1 MVAVIAGNGLGLGN
15 TSLDQ
20 LGQAAGGQAGVGGAG
35 TDQYLNIANGN
46 LVLRDPGQSLVFDG
60 TSLEMLRTYNSQGQ
74 LLGDNGWLFG
84 FGRNIGAPTGT
95 PNTEGSTVTRT
106 GDDGSSVVY
115 VYDSASG
122 AYINQ
127 GQSGTVDEL
136 RWDAAS
142 STWRWTDG
150 ASRVVE
156 TYDAAGRL
164 ASVANPQTGASF
176 TFTWQGGHL
185 VEIQAGDGD
194 RLTLGY
200 DANGHLTGLTVSEV
214 PPNGTDAVVRQQ
226 ASYVYDALG
235 RLISVSTTLAS
246 DTAAN
251 SGTFT
256 TTYTYDGGSDRIASV
271 TEGDGTTVA
280 YQYTQDE
287 SGNYRVSRIV
297 TGTGSDAQ
305 ALDIVY
311 ADGTTTVTDSL
322 GNAWS
327 YGFSSDGHL
336 ISVNAPP
343 VNGEAAETSYTYDSA
358 GNLIRSVGASGGVT
372 HYAYDAHGNLL
383 SVEGPSGET
392 TSYTYNADNQMLTRT
407 VYAVAARGEA
417 GTPEY
422 VAPSGAQT
430 THFVYDDAD
439 RLVYVIDPLGSVT
452 RRDYTTDVAGNT
464 VVSSTFAWRNVS
476 FATQGNEPSAADL
489 AAWESQASVQAFLAD
504 ASRVDFSYDARGQLA
519 SQTAYDVLDAA
530 GHGVMGA
537 GTAMTRTTYD
547 AAGRLLQTATVR
559 GQDRDIV
566 ESTTYAYDGLGRLV
580 SSTDA
585 LGHATSYVYLDQ
597 DHTIEII
604 DASGLIT
611 TRVYNSAGLLIS
623 STQSTGAP
631 PHAGDTFYDA
641 AGRPVVTVDAD
652 GLATYTFYDAEGRT
666 IGTVDTSGKLVA
678 RTFDDEGNL
687 LSTVHYATPI
697 DTSSWLA
704 ATGPTAAIPAAPP
717 IPEASNQDTVSL
729 NVYDDQGRLVAS
741 IADDGTLVVITR
753 DAAGHATATRRYAA
767 VLSATQVRALGLAPG
782 IEDVLSAASKSAND
796 TLSLAVYDENGLLL
810 ASVDDTRS
818 VTVFVYDAAGR
829 VTSSSRYAPP
839 LAASV
844 VNGLGDKPT
853 LSAVMAAIPGT
864 ATVMPSVWIRGQDG
878 SLQATVDQDGRVTLY
893 TYADGVLSATTTL
906 DQTLDKNQILAVL
919 ASPKYGNLIDVAG
932 VDPQNIGDDGTITI
946 YDAEGRVAAV
956 ATNSRITLTT
966 YDVSGHIATTAVYYT
981 NSSVIADLAR
991 DPTLNHVLDVLD
1003 GSSQS
1008 SSVLNIYDPSG
1019 NLVGNLQGNVLTY
1032 TTAASDGSWKLTS
1045 LYYLSGDETS
1055 SLQGG
1060 APWAAVQ
1067 AIVQGRNANSV
1078 SSIDYYDQQGK
1089 QIAHLGGAQG
1099 FAEIYDDAGNLTA
1112 SMSGGG
1118 PAPVGLL
1125 QGGVPL
1131 PYDEVVS
1138 GKLDVFLHYE
1148 FFDENGN
1155 KVATVDATQ
1164 QWGGDGYYGLY
1175 PDITYWT
1182 TDPDRH
1188 ISTASLRQAAM
1199 HEDEFSAF
1207 ARHPTLAAIEDTTI
1221 SMYARIKNATY
1232 ANEAGQVSA
1241 VLDVDHSSLALFTYD
1256 SQGRVIE
1263 KQNFYVSAYYYGIAG
1278 DLPSVADILNNPEY
1292 PSGEVSSPDFNFYAD
1307 DATGTTAYMV
1317 DAQGVRIER
1326 RGLDGNVVSTAS
1338 YAGSLSDQAFSTLRD
1353 SPSLSTLQSLI
1364 SQDGLKIAEVRLG
1377 SDDQAALP
1385 RYEDGFF
1392 LFVSKD
1398 TQGVLIVS
1406 NAYIDPGEPAVLA
1419 FAETGDA
1426 SAILSQIGTKGGAY
1440 INSVQ
1445 LTDSQGRMIASVSSG
1460 GASFWTYGS
1469 SGIATSYTSYGID
1482 MDAVNALGS
1491 SPSIDDL
1498 RYIAGYNSVSLS
1510 IYDDLGHQVATIS
1523 QYGEVKTYHYDAAGH
1538 LLSTL
1543 NHSVN
1548 LTSQQVSELAR
1559 SPSMSTLEGDLAIA
1573 GGARVDQSIH
1583 DANGK
1588 VVATIDA
1595 DGNVKGF
1602 EYDDQGR
1609 LLRVTAYAASLEPG
1623 FGLITSLDV
1632 LRAEL
1637 RPSAD
1642 DQVSITI
1649 YDGLGHAAATIDPAG
1664 VLTVTTYDAGGQ
1676 AVRTVRYAQALT
1688 RQQIASL
1695 GGNPP
1700 LAQVLR
1706 IVDGRTA
1713 HTAYN
1718 QAGQATATVDQH
1730 GVPTFFFY
1738 DARGRVSA
1746 TVAGDGALTTYVY
1759 DEAGAVVSSTA
1770 YANRIDI
1777 TAWFDPMSGTLSAPA
1792 GAPVAVAGDGDRTTL
1807 TLRDASGRMVAE
1819 VDPSGIVTRMAY
1831 DGEGR
1836 LVATTVSALRLSES
1850 ALDALVATPS
1860 LSALD
1865 AEAPPSAA
1873 DRTTRTVYDAAGRPA
1888 YSIDAAGY
1896 VVERSYDG
1904 QGNIV
1909 SVRRLAQPLDESALA
1924 TLGLSTVAGDMG
1936 ALLNPGD
1943 GDLVTLNFY
1952 DAAGRTVG
1960 SVDEEGF
1967 LITWVYDEQSHTQ
1980 VSTRHAVAF
1989 SPAQRS
1995 ALTGRESAQD
2005 LIAMLPTD
2013 AGARSERDT
2022 FDALGEL
2029 VDHMDA
2035 TGAETV
2041 YGYDAAGHQ
2050 TSWSTQDASGH
2061 FSGTTSYDAFGELI
2075 SSGNGVGDVSTSVW
2089 NEFGRLVS
2097 TTDGA
2102 GNTTW
2107 YVYDREGRLA
2117 YQIAGRPSGDGTVN
2131 GVGAITAYSYD
2142 AFGDMVGKRTYA
2154 TMVALTKAYEG
2165 DALNPEGVTAEAMGE
2180 WLTSHRVAAASDES
2194 TQYSYTKSGQIASA
2208 TDGEGYVTLYAYDAF
2223 GEQVSVTRQVS
2234 GHGGPLDSSNSV
2246 VTEYA
2251 YDARGER
2258 TQVTEASGTALQR
2271 STVTAY
2277 DAFGR
2282 ATSITEPSGHV
2293 TSFEFDR
2300 LGRQIAVSQSIGGA
2314 LSRTAVMYD
2323 AFDRV
2328 VSQTDA
2334 MGHVTTFGYDP
2345 TGRAMT
2351 VTTPEGVSMTTVRD
2365 VLGDVV
2371 SITDAAGNVTTYAYD
2386 EAGRLV
2392 ETRDAA
2398 GAVDTVT
2405 YASGGTVAHFAG
2417 THGESIVTYDGSGR
2431 VLSRVVDP
2439 QGDNL
2444 VTSYTYDGAGRL
2456 VSQSDPLG
2464 QATFTYDADGRLT
2477 QSIRWSEGSYE
2488 LGNLGSTQEEDA
2500 SFAYDGLGH
2509 VTLSIAGY
2517 GADAEVTRFA
2527 FDALGRRT
2535 AQVVDPDG
2543 LALTSRFEYDAD
2555 DNVVRSIDPLGVAST
2570 AVYDEAGRLVYSTTP
2585 SGLAGSGKAILTHN
2599 TYDKDGNLVAS
2610 VTYATAVDGGV
2621 FDDAAGKSPAAL
2633 LATADALV
2641 PASSAGDISAY
2652 IVRDNDGRARFAV
2665 DAEGIVTE
2673 TRYNA
2678 SGQVAE
2684 TLVYATAFSPDAAL
2698 TTVLRAGAA
2707 TPADLSAALANQG
2720 VTSEHARV
2728 EYDYYDDAGRLAFV
2742 VRAVE
2747 VDGQVEYQATGTT
2760 YATDGQ
2766 VLTTTVFTRPLSA
2779 TSLPQATTQSISAAL
2794 AGQLVDGSVRTT
2806 TFVYDAARKHIATIG
2821 PDGSQSFLMYWGGKV
2836 STVIDGGGG
2845 TTFYGYDFAG
2855 RVVYERH
2862 LSSQT
2867 DTSGW
2872 LDDGI
2877 PTDMFGQGVASQQES
2892 DSLTETSYDT
2902 AGRLQLVNRAIASQ
2916 SEWGA
2921 SWGGTTYAYD
2931 AAGRLASKTDT
2942 SHLTDEFGSAEGIGE
2957 GDDQRTTRYFY
2968 DAAGHTIGT
2977 LDASGVLTF
2986 NSVDAAGHVTAVLT
3000 YATPVAASARLLDN
3014 LQDLTPP
3021 PSADDQTTTY
3031 FLDDLGRAIGAIDP
3045 AGYLTTF
3052 TLDLAGRVTSTSR
3065 YGTVVPPSS
3074 RAQLST
3080 AVSAVSGAPV
3090 RTTSSSYDAR
3100 GRLVAEV
3107 NAEGTE
3113 TSYRYDLDGN
3123 VLEKVVAAGTPDER
3137 TTSYEYDLLGQLTA
3151 QTDAAGVRTV
3161 FTYGANGKVATAT
3174 DAMGNTTWS
3183 VYDGAGNLTYTIR
3196 GLAAPD
3202 GTPNVK
3208 GEVVET
3214 RHDGRGLLAYRT
3226 AYAITID
3233 LQGSFSP
3240 SLAGMDAIA
3249 NAIYGASAESDY
3261 NESFEYDGMGNQTFY
3276 SGSTTQTATYDGFG
3290 ELVYSTNGHRDA
3302 YGNYGSLDTTY
3313 EYDATGHVTRKHDMT
3328 PVNSSGFVYVSGGY
3342 GAPIDAVQ
3350 TWTYDAF
3357 GRAVD
3362 YVDANGAVS
3371 NYRYDALGDK
3381 IDESRMVDGVLRETV
3396 QEYDAFGR
3404 LTLRTDALG
3413 LTTTFVYDDAAR
3425 TVVTTFPDG
3434 LSATSMHNREGQQV
3448 SIVDTSGLT
3457 TTYTY
3462 DLDGRLTD
3470 VSQPDGNHVSSQYD
3484 ALGNLVLSTDA
3495 AGVATAYTYD
3505 AAGRVLTQTVDPAG
3519 LHLTTIHEYSGAGL
3533 EVRMVDAA
3541 GVVSTYRHDASGH
3554 VAEMKLMN
3562 AGAPAGAAPE
3572 LDVTYWY
3579 DIAGYSTGEN
3589 ITSAGGETKYV
3600 SETRDPFGR
3609 LLHSLADGVE
3619 RRWAYDANGNL
3630 RMSSDGMVNTYYAY
3644 NDAGQLVWK
3653 ATAAMQPGYD
3663 VFNAVTGYTYDA
3675 DGNLLSTTQYATP
3688 RNDGDLTT
3696 FRNGIQI
3703 DWDTYQA
3710 LSADEAAAQL
3720 AEASSSNDR
3729 SSYRVYDDLGRLAYE
3744 IDAQGLVR
3752 ETRYDAL
3759 GRAVAAITYDRP
3771 VSVDETL
3778 AGALAS
3784 GGADAATI
3792 ASALA
3797 AAGNGGEGSRV
3808 TRSFYDEFGR
3818 VSFTTSE
3825 ADVAGSRIGVVTEL
3839 HYDADG
3845 RVTFRLTHDATLSG
3859 AQLAAATTAS
3869 LSAWAAGDTLGV
3881 GSHTVYDAVGRP
3893 VFVVDASGMVQQTS
3907 YDGDGRAISSYTYA
3921 NPISPTSWTPGGVAA
3936 AVAVAN
3942 PSAADVRGTNTTY
3955 DARGNVLS
3963 VTTLGSNRPSETYTY
3978 DALGKKTSFTD
3989 RDGNTWTYA
3998 YDYYGQLISETSPP
4012 VEVVDTSRN
4021 PPSTVTGPVVTS
4033 YRYDYAGRVTE
4044 TVTSSPTGTFT
4055 WTDTAYDP
4063 AGHVILE
4070 SSRGGSA
4077 SNDGYVSYNGSID
4090 VQSRYDIFGQLVST
4104 IDPNGNANYKVYDH
4118 AGRLAYDID
4127 AEGYV
4132 SGYAYDAFG
4141 NVTETT
4147 RYSQPLDLSSIIGWD
4162 IGEAPTLDTV
4172 QENLVASAA
4181 DRSVHTEYDGFGRKV
4196 SVTQA
4201 AVDYVHPDGTPG
4213 VGVPTTRFTYDVRGR
4228 VTSTSTL
4235 VDGNAGDPGAV
4246 WATTYT
4252 WYDAEGRQTM
4262 SVDPMGYVTTWT
4274 YNGFGDV
4281 TGQTEYGTPVSTS
4294 GIQPDGPK
4302 PAVVANPALDR
4313 VTTTAYDQEG
4323 RKASES
4329 VLRTYTDASGNV
4341 VRGYVTTTYGYD
4353 GENRVT
4359 SATQD
4364 GRTILTSYDS
4374 LGRIHSVTAP
4384 AERVLVANWKEQLQ
4398 AHPDWDLTTDALYVT
4413 GAQVVTYGYDA
4424 SGNKTVETQSST
4436 AGGPTRSTWYLYD
4449 ESGRLMGSS
4458 SPAPGAPNW
4467 GGSGSTFY
4475 TYDQGWNVVSSVT
4488 WLSHEGGLGGLVQ
4501 VESSFTYDA
4510 LGRQTSSSVMRSGAD
4525 HPDTAT
4531 STRYDGFGE
4540 VVASGLGDKS
4550 VSTYDRAGR
4559 KITSIDPETGIEHSY
4574 VYDLAGNLI
4583 QDTYHVTGGAL
4594 VYTRYTRD
4602 LDGRVLSQQAPST
4615 TSSTGEGTPQ
4625 HATYDRWGNV
4635 LTSTDALGNV
4645 TTYTYNERNQL
4656 VSTIGP
4662 QVTAV
4667 DAAGN
4672 ASVTTPTKTTSY
4684 NADGAVVAV
4693 TDENGNVVRT
4703 VYDAAGQVVD
4713 VVDAAGAHTRVA
4725 YDGLG
4730 NEVAGQ
4736 TGVRN
4741 GSEDSL
4747 HITFKEVDGQGRT
4760 IDEGDFFND
4769 GTGYKATLRQV
4780 YVLDEAGNRVVV
4792 FDGLGSAALQ
4802 ANDQTTAARHATYYS
4817 YDSQGR
4823 VIASQTGAQR
4833 DFSQIDPSQYPAPIQ
4848 QPRNMDFEQGNVA
4861 WTSGQ
4866 PNTWTI
4872 SNGTAVYVGNTDDS
4886 IRFTNDDGVP
4896 VTPGQVINA
4905 WADLWSTGNHG
4916 GSAVNIEWYRAD
4928 GSYIGGVGGNIQTTD
4943 DGRGMSTVRG
4953 VAPSGAAFARISVGA
4968 SNSSNAGNKTTCY
4981 GVGWDYAPPDVGLS
4995 PILDGSIFVSLP
5007 STTFSMQPLNPDF
5020 ENGASGWEMAPGW
5033 DIHQAD
5039 NTANGKWIAT
5049 YTGSTVGT
5057 LVNKNRA
5064 PVLPGQKITAHAQ
5077 ITLDQR
5083 DGGEPAAALLILWYD
5098 KDGNLIRYNSS
5109 NVITDGNSGH
5119 FQDVSVTDVAP
5130 PGAAYATI
5138 GLSGNGNGAGFAVFD
5153 AISWDYRYVPSLNPG
5168 ATLNTF
5174 TYDIDGNLVAQTNA
5188 DGDSESWVRDTYG
5201 RVIDHTDLS
5210 GATYHYTYDAYSG
5223 AQLTETDNWGAVE
5236 LGDVTAPGYVH
5247 GANGTSNSET
5257 RTYNAAG
5264 QVTSVTYGD
5273 GSTYSYAYDANGNQV
5288 RQEASTV
5295 DGNGQAVH
5303 TVTTTTY
5310 DSHGRISQV
5319 TSDDGSEVL
5328 AETYTYDAAG
5338 NRRSIVATVTAG
5350 GIVKASTTS
5359 WYDYDANNR
5368 VTVSDGDLVNGAI
5381 TIGSRSTSYGMSYDA
5396 AGNLASRTTRSGGTL
5411 MSQRN
5416 YYDARGQLVR
5426 ADYASALG
5434 DPNAW
5439 RGMAETRTYDNNG
5452 NVVSDDQYYML
5463 GSTANQRYNPK
5474 LDPDSPDYIG
5484 GGAGTTPGAN
5494 IGGMLSTATITRYDT
5509 YGRVDAEQTFGHDQ
5523 YWDGTGGDTTP
5534 DALPAE
5540 NATTWSGMALQSA
5553 VLYQGPGGS
5562 SAYDAMGNVVFY
5574 QYRVNSTRLDQ
5585 YTVTYLKKEGYLE
5598 SSTSGQNITN
5608 LVNVR
5613 PATDESYYNVRGER
5627 IAIAQHTQYAYGTV
5641 ADTVRAFAY
5650 DGNGQ
5655 IISRRDGTANGDTID
5670 QGSDPTLKN
5679 QHYVYVNGQQVAH
5692 YDEKNTLDVLSQVTA
5707 FSSGTGA
5714 GDYVVQEGDTLKS
5727 IAQAVYGNA
5736 SLWYVVAQANAL
5748 TGDADLAAGL
5758 SLSIPSVTTT
5768 KNDATTFK
5776 PYNPSEIQGSTTP
5789 DLPVIAPPP
5798 PPPKHHCNVIAAVVV
5813 IAVVVVASIVTFG
5826 AAASLGSVA
5835 AAAIAGA
5842 AGSAAGQLAGDA
5854 LGTHQG
5860 FSLGEVFTSAATA
5873 AATAGAGYLLSGG
5886 SSAAAAAQAGTEAG
5900 QGASAVAES
5909 TSWSVFGTRA
5919 AEAAAGYVVQDG
5931 TAKLVGEPAHFSWA
5945 GLVSNSLAAGVSSF
5959 VGPSQQQVQA
5969 GEATGPAWRAGAAS
5983 LVQGVVQRGTSVAL
5997 GDDNVPS
6004 WESIGTN
6011 AVATAAGTYIG
6022 NKLSPGP
6029 SAQANL
6035 AAWNR
6040 QGGGLSA
6047 YGALDAGGNGYSLV
6061 EGTASSAGGYAYLDN
6076 GNALRSYGL
6085 NYYAGTRAID
6095 AAIGSDALTTTP
6107 QGNVRVE
6114 DVQWSGSD
6122 GSLGYG
6128 GIGFPM
6134 RPVAIPYTAEPIPT
6148 LSSANVTA
6156 NPAGVI
6162 DEHYDPVWARQQ
6174 AALAAQ
6180 ASEMDAAN
6188 QQRLSDFF
6196 NDQALHIVGAPI
6208 YALSG
6213 AAKEAVNGAKSLG
6226 HTLWAGGEFQ
6236 AAKYAA
6242 FGAAAR
6248 GDLRGID
6255 AADRLGAHALADA
6268 STPVAP
6274 VFQVSAF
6281 EHAAA
6286 FGVAPFNPEEAA
6298 VAGMSFV
6305 ERVASGLRGSAD
6317 LATGINGARS
6327 GGYAEGMLLAQGGVD
6342 VAEGALTS
6350 TTASSVDRLG
6360 VTTNAGRESVPVTEA
6375 QLEQLANAESGLAA
6389 AYGDSPTIRWSETSP
6404 GAVDESRRI
6413 VPNTTGPQ
6421 VVEGAGSSLDIQ
6433 GHKIY
6438 DRAFS
6443 PLSTNPGAQYR
6454 FSDPTYRSTGGDVY
6468 FGENLATS
6476 YYEVRQDITGKSLF
6490 VGDVRV
6496 DNILDLTDENVL
6508 NQMKIDSSRL
6518 QARADSPIDQ
6528 KAIYGYTNQI
6538 ANQAFDAG
6546 YSGILYPSTRGPG
6559 NAVVLFGGRYNPN
6572 LITPIVDFPLQ

>member
-46 LVLRDPGQSLVFDG
+46 LVLRDPSQSLVFDG

-122 AYINQ
+122 AYISQ
-127 GQSGTVDEL
+127 GQGGTVDEL

-164 ASVANPQTGASF
+164 ASIANPQTGASF
-176 TFTWQGGHL
+176 AFTWQDGHL

-200 DANGHLTGLTVSEV
+200 DASGHLTALTISEV

-226 ASYVYDALG
+226 ASYVYDAVG
-235 RLISVSTTLAS
+235 RLVSVSTTLAS
-246 DTAAN
+246 DTAA
-251 SGTFT
+251 SIGTFT
-256 TTYTYDGGSDRIASV
+256 TTYTYDGSSDRIASV

-280 YQYTQDE
+280 YQYIQDE

-305 ALDIVY
+305 VLDIVY
-311 ADGTTTVTDSL
+311 VDGTTTITDSL

-327 YGFSSDGHL
+327 YGFSSAGHL
-336 ISVNAPP
+336 VSVNAPP
-343 VNGEAAETSYTYDSA
+343 VNGEAAETSYTYDDA

-392 TSYTYNADNQMLTRT
+392 TSYTYNADKQMLTRT

-417 GTPEY
+417 GTPGY
-422 VAPSGAQT
+422 VGPSGAQT
-430 THFVYDDAD
+430 THFVYDNAD

-476 FATQGNEPSAADL
+476 FAMQGHEPSAAEL

-519 SQTAYDVLDAA
+519 SQTAYDVLDAS

-597 DHTIEII
+597 NHTIEII

-623 STQSTGAP
+623 TTQSTGAP

-687 LSTVHYATPI
+687 LSTVNYATPI

-729 NVYDDQGRLVAS
+729 DVYDDQGGLVAS

-753 DAAGHATATRRYAA
+753 DAAGHATATRRYASA
-767 VLSATQVRALGLAPG
+767 LSGAQVRALGLAPG
-782 IEDVLSAASKSAND
+782 IDDVLSIATESAND
-796 TLSLAVYDENGLLL
+796 VLTLAVYDQGGLLL
-810 ASVDDTRS
+810 ASIDDTRS
-818 VTVFVYDAAGR
+818 VTTYVYDAAGR
-829 VTSSSRYAPP
+829 VTSTSRYAPP
-839 LAASV
+839 LSASV
-844 VNGLGDKPT
+844 VNGLGDEPT
-853 LSAVMAAIPGT
+853 LSAIMAAIPGT
-864 ATVMPSVWIRGQDG
+864 ATILPSIWIRGQDG
-878 SLQATVDQDGRVTLY
+878 SLQATVDQDGHVTLY
-893 TYADGVLSATTTL
+893 TYADGVLAATTTL

-919 ASPKYGNLIDVAG
+919 ASPTYDNLIDVAG
-932 VDPQNIGDDGTITI
+932 VDPQSIGDGVTITI

-966 YDVSGHIATTAVYYT
+966 YDVSGHIATTVVYYT
-981 NSSVIADLAR
+981 SSSVIADLAR
-991 DPTLNHVLDVLD
+991 DPTLNHVLEVLE

-1067 AIVQGRNANSV
+1067 TIVQGRNANSV
-1078 SSIDYYDQQGK
+1078 DSIDYYDPQGK
-1089 QIAHLGGAQG
+1089 QIAQFFGGGQG
-1099 FAEIYDDAGNLTA
+1099 FADIYDDAGNLIA

-1118 PAPVGLL
+1118 PAPFELL
-1125 QGGVPL
+1125 VNGVPV
-1131 PYDEVVS
+1131 PYNEVVS
-1138 GKLDVFLHYE
+1138 GKLQVFRHYV

-1155 KVATVDATQ
+1155 TVATIEATEG
-1164 QWGGDGYYGLY
+1164 WGGDGYGLH

-1182 TDPDRH
+1182 TDADRH
-1188 ISTASLRQAAM
+1188 ISARSFAGSAMYTADFL
-1199 HEDEFSAF
+1199 AF
-1207 ARHPTLAAIEDTTI
+1207 AKHPTIAAVEDTLASAYPSIET
-1221 SMYARIKNATY
+1221 ATY
-1232 ANEAGQVSA
+1232 TNEAGQVIA
-1241 VLDVDHSSLALFTYD
+1241 ILDGDYSRLVSFTYD

-1263 KQNFYVSAYYYGIAG
+1263 KHYFYAWGYSGGAS
-1278 DLPSVADILNNPEY
+1278 DLPSLAEMLD
-1292 PSGEVSSPDFNFYAD
+1292 SSPGEISLPDFTFYAD
-1307 DATGTTAYMV
+1307 DATGTTAYTV

-1326 RGLDGNVVSTAS
+1326 RGVDGQVVSTAS
-1338 YAGSLSDQAFSTLRD
+1338 YDGRLSDQAISTLWN
-1353 SPSLSTLQSLI
+1353 SPSLSTLQSLV
-1364 SQDGLKIAEVRLG
+1364 SQEGLEIASVRLG
-1377 SDDQAALP
+1377 SGDQATLP
-1385 RYEDGFF
+1385 RYENGIFYF
-1392 LFVSKD
+1392 LSKD
-1398 TQGVLIVS
+1398 TQGIRIVS
-1406 NAYIDPGEPAVLA
+1406 GASVDPDEPALLA

-1426 SAILSQIGTKGGAY
+1426 SAILSQISARGGAY
-1440 INSVQ
+1440 AESIQ
-1445 LTDSQGRMIASVSSG
+1445 LTDSQGRIVASVEG
-1460 GASFWTYGS
+1460 GSASFWAYGP

-1482 MDAVNALGS
+1482 MSAVDALGS

-1543 NHSVN
+1543 SHSVN

-1559 SPSMSTLEGDLAIA
+1559 LPSMSTLEADLAIA

-1595 DGNVKGF
+1595 DRNVTGF

-1609 LLRVTAYAASLEPG
+1609 LLRVTDYATPLVSG

-1637 RPSAD
+1637 RPSVD
-1642 DQVSITI
+1642 DKVSITI
-1649 YDGLGHAAATIDPAG
+1649 YDGLGHPAATIDPAG

-1676 AVRTVRYAQALT
+1676 PVRTVRYAQALT

-1706 IVDGRTA
+1706 IVNGRTA
-1713 HTAYN
+1713 HTVYN

-1730 GVPTFFFY
+1730 GVPTFFYY
-1738 DARGRVSA
+1738 DARGRVTA
-1746 TVAGDGALTTYVY
+1746 TVAGDGALTTYIY
-1759 DEAGAVVSSTA
+1759 DEAGAVVSSTT
-1770 YANRIDI
+1770 YASRIDV
-1777 TAWFDPMSGTLSAPA
+1777 TAWFDPASGVVSAPSE
-1792 GAPVAVAGDGDRTTL
+1792 APVAVAGDNDRTTL
-1807 TLRDASGRMVAE
+1807 TLRDASGRVAAE
-1819 VDPSGIVTRMAY
+1819 VDPSGIVTRLAY

-1836 LVATTVSALRLSES
+1836 LVASTVSALRLSGS
-1850 ALDALVATPS
+1850 ALAALVAAPS

-1865 AEAPPSAA
+1865 AEAPPSTA

-1909 SVRRLAQPLDESALA
+1909 SVRRLAQPLDGSVLA
-1924 TLGLSTVAGDMG
+1924 TLGISTVAGDMP
-1936 ALLNPGD
+1936 ALLNKGD
-1943 GDLVTLNFY
+1943 GDLVTLNFH
-1952 DAAGRTVG
+1952 DAAGRTVA
-1960 SVDEEGF
+1960 SIDEEGF
-1967 LITWVYDEQSHTQ
+1967 LTTWVYDEQSHTQ
-1980 VSTRHAVAF
+1980 LSTRHAVALTT
-1989 SPAQRS
+1989 AQRS

-2005 LIAMLPTD
+2005 LLAMLPTD

-2029 VDHMDA
+2029 VDHVDA
-2035 TGAETV
+2035 SGAETL

-2050 TSWSTQDASGH
+2050 INWSTEDASGH
-2061 FSGTTSYDAFGELI
+2061 FSGTKGYDAFGDLI
-2075 SSGNGVGDVSTSVW
+2075 TSANGVGDVSTSIW
-2089 NEFGRLVS
+2089 DEFGRLVS

-2107 YVYDREGRLA
+2107 YVYDHAGRLA
-2117 YQIAGRPSGDGTVN
+2117 YQIAGRPSGDGTTN
-2131 GVGAITAYSYD
+2131 GLGAITAYSYD
-2142 AFGDMVGKRTYA
+2142 AFGDMVSQRTYA
-2154 TMVALTKAYEG
+2154 TAVALTKAYEG
-2165 DALNPEGVTAEAMGE
+2165 DALNPEGVTAESMGE

-2194 TQYSYTKSGQIASA
+2194 TQYSYTKSGQIAST

-2234 GHGGPLDSSNSV
+2234 GHGGTLDSSNSV
-2246 VTEYA
+2246 ATQYG

-2258 TQVTEASGTALQR
+2258 TLVTEAAGTALQR

-2282 ATSITEPSGHV
+2282 ATSITDPSGHV

-2300 LGRQIAVSQSIGGA
+2300 LGRQIAVSQSIDGS
-2314 LSRTAVMYD
+2314 LFRTTVMYD

-2334 MGHVTTFGYDP
+2334 MGHVTTFGYDA

-2371 SITDAAGNVTTYAYD
+2371 SVTDTAGNVTTYAYD

-2405 YASGGTVAHFAG
+2405 YANGGTVAHFAG
-2417 THGESIVTYDGSGR
+2417 THGESTVTYDGSGR

-2439 QGDNL
+2439 EGDNL
-2444 VTSYTYDGAGRL
+2444 VTSYTYDGAGR
-2456 VSQSDPLG
+2456 VVTQNDPLG
-2464 QATFTYDADGRLT
+2464 QAAFTYDADGRLI
-2477 QSIRWSEGSYE
+2477 QSVRWSDGSYE
-2488 LGNLGSTQEEDA
+2488 LGDSGRTQEEDA

-2509 VTLSIAGY
+2509 VTLSIAGS
-2517 GADAEVTRFA
+2517 GADAEVTRFE

-2555 DNVVRSIDPLGVAST
+2555 DNVVRSMDPLGVAST
-2570 AVYDEAGRLVYSTTP
+2570 AVYDEAGRLVYSASP
-2585 SGLAGSGKAILTHN
+2585 AGLAGSGKAILTHN

-2610 VTYATAVDGGV
+2610 VTYATAVDGSV
-2621 FDDAAGKSPAAL
+2621 FDNAAGKSPAEL
-2633 LATADALV
+2633 LVAADALV
-2641 PASSAGDISAY
+2641 PASSAADISAY
-2652 IVRDNDGRARFAV
+2652 VVRDGDGRVRFAV

-2673 TRYNA
+2673 TRYNVL
-2678 SGQVAE
+2678 GQIAE
-2684 TLVYATAFSPDAAL
+2684 TLVYSTAFSPDVAL
-2698 TTVLRAGAA
+2698 TAALRAGAV
-2707 TPADLSAALANQG
+2707 TPGDLSIALANQG
-2720 VTSEHARV
+2720 ITAENASV
-2728 EYDYYDDAGRLAFV
+2728 EYDYYDDVGRLAFA
-2742 VRAVE
+2742 VRAFE
-2747 VDGQVEYQATGTT
+2747 VDGSVEYRATGTT

-2766 VLTTTVFTRPLSA
+2766 VLTTTVFMRPLSA
-2779 TSLPQATTQSISAAL
+2779 TLLPQATTQLISDAL
-2794 AGQLVDGSVRTT
+2794 AGQLTDGSVRTT

-2821 PDGSQSFLMYWGGKV
+2821 PDGSQSYFMYSGGKV
-2836 STVIDGGGG
+2836 ATVIDGSGG

-2862 LSSQT
+2862 LSGQA

-2872 LDDGI
+2872 LDGGL
-2877 PTDMFGQGVASQQES
+2877 PTSTFGQGIANLQES

-2902 AGRLQLVNRAIASQ
+2902 AGRLQTVNRAIASQ

-2931 AAGRLASKTDT
+2931 AAGRLVSKVDA
-2942 SHLTDEFGSAEGIGE
+2942 SHLTNEFGSTEGIGA
-2957 GDDQRTTRYFY
+2957 GDDERTTRYFY
-2968 DAAGHTIGT
+2968 DAAGHTLAT
-2977 LDASGVLTF
+2977 LDASGVLTV
-2986 NSVDAAGHVTAVLT
+2986 NSLDAAGHITSVLT
-3000 YATPVAASARLLDN
+3000 YATPVAASARRLDS

-3021 PSADDQTTTY
+3021 SSADDQTTTY

-3045 AGYLTTF
+3045 EGYLTTF
-3052 TLDLAGRVTSTSR
+3052 TLDLAGRVISTSR
-3065 YGTVVPPSS
+3065 YGTAVPPAS

-3080 AVSAVSGAPV
+3080 AVSAVTGGPV
-3090 RTTSSSYDAR
+3090 RTNSSSYDAL
-3100 GRLVAEV
+3100 GRLVEEID
-3107 NAEGTE
+3107 AEGTE
-3113 TSYRYDLDGN
+3113 TTYRYDLGGN
-3123 VLEKVVAAGTPDER
+3123 LLEKVVAAGTADER
-3137 TTSYEYDLLGQLTA
+3137 TISFEYDLLDHLTA
-3151 QTDAAGVRTV
+3151 QTDAAGARTV

-3196 GLAAPD
+3196 GLAAGD

-3208 GEVVET
+3208 GEIVET
-3214 RHDGRGLLAYRT
+3214 RHDGRGLLAYRI

-3233 LQGSFSP
+3233 LQGDFSP
-3240 SLAGMDAIA
+3240 SLAGMDAIT
-3249 NAIYGASAESDY
+3249 NAIYGTSEEPDY
-3261 NESFEYDGMGNQTFY
+3261 SEDFEYDGMGNQTFY

-3290 ELVYSTNGHRDA
+3290 ELVYSTNGERDA

-3313 EYDATGHVTRKHDMT
+3313 EYDATGHLTRKHDMT
-3328 PVNSSGFVYVSGGY
+3328 PVGSSGFVYVSGGY

-3357 GRAVD
+3357 GRAVN

-3381 IDESRMVDGVLRETV
+3381 IDDSRMVDGVLRETV

-3434 LSATSMHNREGQQV
+3434 LSTTSMHNREGQQV
-3448 SIVDTSGLT
+3448 SIVDTSGHT

-3462 DLDGRLTD
+3462 DLDGRLTE
-3470 VSQPDGNHVSSQYD
+3470 VAQPDGTQLSSEYD
-3484 ALGNLVLSTDA
+3484 VLGNLVISTDA
-3495 AGVATAYTYD
+3495 AGVATTYTYD

-3533 EVRMVDAA
+3533 EVRMIDAA
-3541 GVVSTYRHDASGH
+3541 GVVSTFRHNENGR
-3554 VAEMKLMN
+3554 VAEMKVMN
-3562 AGAPAGAAPE
+3562 AGAPTGAAPE
-3572 LDVTYWY
+3572 LDVLYWY
-3579 DIAGYSTGEN
+3579 DVAGYSSGEN
-3589 ITSAGGETKYV
+3589 VRSFGGETKYI

-3609 LLHSLADGVE
+3609 LLHSWADDVE

-3630 RMSSDGMVNTYYAY
+3630 RMSSDGLANTYYAY
-3644 NDAGQLVWK
+3644 NDAGELVWK
-3653 ATAAMQPGYD
+3653 ASAALQPGYD
-3663 VFNAVTGYTYDA
+3663 VLNAVTGYTYDA
-3675 DGNLLSTTQYATP
+3675 GGNLLSTTQYATP
-3688 RNDGDLTT
+3688 KNDGDLAT
-3696 FRNGIQI
+3696 FRNGIHI
-3703 DWDTYQA
+3703 DWNKYQA
-3710 LSADEAAAQL
+3710 LPADEAAYQL
-3720 AEASSSNDR
+3720 SAPASPDDR

-3744 IDAQGLVR
+3744 IDDQGLVR

-3759 GRAVAAITYDRP
+3759 GRAAATITYDRP
-3771 VSVDETL
+3771 ISVDDAL
-3778 AGALAS
+3778 SSALAS
-3784 GGADAATI
+3784 GEAGTATI

-3797 AAGNGGEGSRV
+3797 AAGNGSEGSRV

-3825 ADVAGSRIGVVTEL
+3825 ADVAGGRIGVVTEL
-3839 HYDADG
+3839 HYDVDG

-3859 AQLAAATTAS
+3859 AQLATATTAS
-3869 LSAWAAGDTLGV
+3869 LSVWVAGDTRGV
-3881 GSHTVYDAVGRP
+3881 GTHTVYDAAGRP
-3893 VFVVDASGMVQQTS
+3893 VFVVDANGMAQQTS
-3907 YDGDGRAISSYTYA
+3907 YDGDGRVISSYTYA
-3921 NPISPTSWTPGGVAA
+3921 NPISPASWTPGGVAA

-3942 PSAADVRGTNTTY
+3942 PSAGDVRGTNTTY

-3963 VTTLGSNRPSETYTY
+3963 VTAQGSSRPSETYTY

-3989 RDGNTWTYA
+3989 RDGNTWTYT
-3998 YDYYGQLISETSPP
+3998 YDSYGQLVSETSPP

-4021 PPSTVTGPVVTS
+4021 PPSTVTGSVTTS

-4044 TVTSSPTGTFT
+4044 TTTSSPTGTFT
-4055 WTDTAYDP
+4055 WTNTAYDP
-4063 AGHVILE
+4063 AGHVVLV
-4070 SSRGGSA
+4070 SSRGGSV
-4077 SNDGYVSYNGSID
+4077 SNNGYVSYNGSID

-4118 AGRLAYDID
+4118 AGRLVYDID

-4132 SGYAYDAFG
+4132 SGYTYDAFG
-4141 NVTETT
+4141 NVTDTT

-4196 SVTQA
+4196 SVTQG

-4228 VTSTSTL
+4228 VTSISTL

-4281 TGQTEYGTPVSTS
+4281 TGQTEYGTLVSTS
-4294 GIQPDGPK
+4294 GIQPGGPQ
-4302 PAVVANPALDR
+4302 PAVVANNALDR
-4313 VTTTAYDQEG
+4313 VTTTSYDQEG

-4329 VLRTYTDASGNV
+4329 VLRTYTDVSGNV

-4424 SGNKTVETQSST
+4424 SGNKTVQTQSST
-4436 AGGPTRSTWYLYD
+4436 AGGPTLSTWYLYD
-4449 ESGRLMGSS
+4449 DSGRLMGSS
-4458 SPAPGAPNW
+4458 SAGPGTPNW

-4488 WLSHEGGLGGLVQ
+4488 WLSHEGGLDGLVQ

-4525 HPDTAT
+4525 HQDTAS

-4540 VVASGLGDKS
+4540 VVASGVGNKS

-4559 KITSIDPETGIEHSY
+4559 KITSVDPETGIEHSY
-4574 VYDLAGNLI
+4574 VYDLAGNLV
-4583 QDTYHVTGGAL
+4583 QDTYHATGGAV

-4602 LDGRVLSQQAPST
+4602 LDGHVLSQQAPST

-4672 ASVTTPTKTTSY
+4672 ASVVTPTKTTSY
-4684 NADGAVVAV
+4684 NVDGNVVAV

-4713 VVDAAGAHTRVA
+4713 VIDAAGAHTRVA
-4725 YDGLG
+4725 YDSLG

-4802 ANDQTTAARHATYYS
+4802 AHDQPTANRHATYYV

-4833 DFSQIDPSQYPAPIQ
+4833 DFSQVDPSQYPAPVQ
-4848 QPRNMDFEQGNVA
+4848 QPRNMDFEQGNIA

-4866 PNTWTI
+4866 ANTWTI

-4905 WADLWSTGNHG
+4905 WADLWSTGSHG

-4981 GVGWDYAPPDVGLS
+4981 GVGWDYVPPDVGLS

-5007 STTFSMQPLNPDF
+5007 GTTFSMQPLNPDF

-5174 TYDIDGNLVAQTNA
+5174 TYDVDGNLVAQTNA
-5188 DGDSESWVRDTYG
+5188 DGDSESWVRDNYG
-5201 RVIDHTDLS
+5201 RIIDHTDLS

-5223 AQLTETDNWGAVE
+5223 VQLTETDNWGAVE
-5236 LGDVTAPGYVH
+5236 LGDITAPGYVH

-5338 NRRSIVATVTAG
+5338 NRRSIAATVTAG
-5350 GIVKASTTS
+5350 GVVKASTTS

-5381 TIGSRSTSYGMSYDA
+5381 TIAARSTSYGMSYDA

-5411 MSQRN
+5411 VSQRN

-5439 RGMAETRTYDNNG
+5439 RGIAETRTYDNNG

-5613 PATDESYYNVRGER
+5613 PSTDESYYNVRGER

-5692 YDEKNTLDVLSQVTA
+5692 YDEKSTLDVLSQVTA

-5748 TGDADLAAGL
+5748 GGDADLAAGL

-5789 DLPVIAPPP
+5789 NLPVIAPPP

-5813 IAVVVVASIVTFG
+5813 IAVVVVASVLTAG
-5826 AAASLGSVA
+5826 AAAVAFGATAGSIGAVGAAGAAALTGTAIAGVTTGELIA
-5835 AAAIAGA
+5835 AAAIGGFV
-5842 AGSAAGQLAGDA
+5842 GSAAGQVAGNA

-5860 FSLGEVFTSAATA
+5860 FSLGEALTSGVTA
-5873 AATAGAGYLLSGG
+5873 GATAGLG
-5886 SSAAAAAQAGTEAG
+5886 SALQTSATFANGAGTANVTLNTAG
-5900 QGASAVAES
+5900 KASLATGNYVASNASAELTGQS
-5909 TSWSVFGTRA
+5909 H
-5919 AEAAAGYVVQDG
+5919 
-5931 TAKLVGEPAHFSWA
+5931 HFSWA
-5945 GLVSNSLAAGVSSF
+5945 GAVASASSVLLPDAFGTPSLQDQARGVSTDSF
-5959 VGPSQQQVQA
+5959 LGNLASGTVSGASQREVS
-5969 GEATGPAWRAGAAS
+5969 R
-5983 LVQGVVQRGTSVAL
+5983 LL
-5997 GDDNVPS
+5997 GDGHVAS
-6004 WESIGTN
+6004 WESVGENALGN
-6011 AVATAAGTYIG
+6011 AVGSYAVRSLPSA
-6022 NKLSPGP
+6022 S

-6040 QGGGLSA
+6040 GSPGLSA
-6047 YGALDAGGNGYSLV
+6047 YGEIGSGNGGYPYLENGGTLQSYSLANLASV
-6061 EGTASSAGGYAYLDN
+6061 PTYPGGAVSSTAPAPEPFRFMTTSGAFASEPMGPVTELPELTLPTPSEAQSSYISLHDGEYVD
-6076 GNALRSYGL
+6076 
-6085 NYYAGTRAID
+6085 
-6095 AAIGSDALTTTP
+6095 P
-6107 QGNVRVE
+6107 
-6114 DVQWSGSD
+6114 VQIARND
-6122 GSLGYG
+6122 GS
-6128 GIGFPM
+6128 
-6134 RPVAIPYTAEPIPT
+6134 PYWMNMVQTFGAPDASRAAMADMTPPPAAAEPIPT
-6148 LSSANVTA
+6148 WLLVQNRSQNAGAFFAGGLVSVANGLKGAVITA
-6156 NPAGVI
+6156 GNFAGSGINSLVGRGGALGYHT
-6162 DEHYDPVWARQQ
+6162 DYFEGEAESLGESLAR
-6174 AALAAQ
+6174 
-6180 ASEMDAAN
+6180 
-6188 QQRLSDFF
+6188 
-6196 NDQALHIVGAPI
+6196 
-6208 YALSG
+6208 
-6213 AAKEAVNGAKSLG
+6213 AKSGLG
-6226 HTLWAGGEFQ
+6226 
-6236 AAKYAA
+6236 
-6242 FGAAAR
+6242 
-6248 GDLRGID
+6248 
-6255 AADRLGAHALADA
+6255 ALADHPLTSARAFA
-6268 STPVAP
+6268 SHTADELGELASSAATDNQSEANLRF
-6274 VFQVSAF
+6274 FQLGEKATDTLQL
-6281 EHAAA
+6281 AG
-6286 FGVAPFNPEEAA
+6286 GVAA
-6298 VAGMSFV
+6298 VAK
-6305 ERVASGLRGSAD
+6305 L
-6317 LATGINGARS
+6317 GA
-6327 GGYAEGMLLAQGGVD
+6327 
-6342 VAEGALTS
+6342 
-6350 TTASSVDRLG
+6350 
-6360 VTTNAGRESVPVTEA
+6360 
-6375 QLEQLANAESGLAA
+6375 GLAA
-6389 AYGDSPTIRWSETSP
+6389 
-6404 GAVDESRRI
+6404 GA
-6413 VPNTTGPQ
+6413 
-6421 VVEGAGSSLDIQ
+6421 L
-6433 GHKIY
+6433 
-6438 DRAFS
+6438 
-6443 PLSTNPGAQYR
+6443 
-6454 FSDPTYRSTGGDVY
+6454 
-6468 FGENLATS
+6468 
-6476 YYEVRQDITGKSLF
+6476 
-6490 VGDVRV
+6490 VRV
-6496 DNILDLTDENVL
+6496 DGISALRGELDSVASPHGQIGSEVGETAVGRSAPSVTGEAGSLPVASDIVPDKALDDIAKLPPGARPDPATYLSPEYVEAHLAQFDNGASFLTPKGALDYWGRDLLGRSDGQFVMPSKQVDTLLLRTDGDLSQIEIELGIRPGDWQGREFVR
-6508 NQMKIDSSRL
+6508 IDIDNP
-6518 QARADSPIDQ
+6518 RALGLRMPSGNEMGANPQWIPAG
-6528 KAIYGYTNQI
+6528 KLPTGYSEAVTNQI
-6538 ANQAFDAG
+6538 PKGTYSEMSIYDA
-6546 YSGILYPSTRGPG
+6546 
-6559 NAVVLFGGRYNPN
+6559 
-6572 LITPIVDFPLQ
+6572 LQKLRQKP